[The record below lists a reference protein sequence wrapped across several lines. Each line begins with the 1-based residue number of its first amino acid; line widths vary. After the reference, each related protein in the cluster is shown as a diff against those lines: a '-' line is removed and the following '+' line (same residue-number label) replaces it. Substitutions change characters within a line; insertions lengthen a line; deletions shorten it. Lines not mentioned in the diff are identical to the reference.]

1 MASKKDFILNKRII
15 TSEIYVLMETKVIEE
30 IELLKTCA
38 REYNRLGNEDTATP
52 ASKKRRLA
60 RNLEFINCQKHFNIS

>member
-1 MASKKDFILNKRII
+1 
-15 TSEIYVLMETKVIEE
+15 METKIIEE